1 MLINKRIQSCWSRL
15 AAMNRQ
21 ELMDRT
27 REELDKRCDALRYHL
42 GSNFATGQLR
52 LNSRTSSKFFF
63 GSGDVPPLAM
73 RLREHLPQETAQI
86 VESAERICR
95 HRFDLLGY
103 EDLDYGADIDWHCDR
118 VHGKRA
124 PRKLWFKIP
133 YLDFAEVGDSKVTW
147 ELSRLQHFVTLA
159 KAYRLTGDER
169 FAVEIFRQWR
179 HWHAENPCPIGI
191 NWASSLEVAFR
202 SLSWIWMYFL
212 LGECSVAPPGF
223 RDEWLRALSI
233 NGRHIERYLS
243 TYFSP
248 NTHLLGE
255 GVALF
260 FIGTLCPELP
270 TAERWKRRGWEIVLR
285 ESSLQVQADGMH
297 FEQSIYYHV
306 YALDFFLHARIL
318 ASINDIPI
326 PVEFAHT
333 LQKMLTALC
342 VLCRAGNPPRL
353 GDDDG
358 GRVFDPRRNRAEH
371 MLDPLITGA
380 VLYGRGDFKSVAGGL
395 REETLWLLGEQGIA
409 QFDRLSATD
418 PVQDSVVLRAAGLY
432 VCAHDEPKQQLV
444 VDAGSQGAMTAGHG
458 HADALA
464 VCVNSQGRAVLIDP
478 GTFEYVGENSGRN
491 EFRGTRAHNTLL
503 VDGRDQA
510 EPGGPFSWTKLPAV
524 RAENWISGKSF
535 DLFVGS
541 HDGYR
546 RLENPV
552 IHRRWIF
559 SLKSKFWVVRDLALG
574 SGEHELDLFWHLNPS
589 LSAHKGEVDEGL
601 RVLAAEGHGWSRDLR
616 EGWWSPVY
624 GRKERMDV
632 LHFATRATLPSEFVT
647 LLMPVVDSTSSAGTL
662 AQVRQSSGQESVAG
676 YRYRSPEEEHWFC
689 FGEGKAWTL
698 GPWASDAEFLYWG
711 ASHDHSLR
719 RLICCNATYVEANS
733 QKVVFCP
740 RHLIHF
746 EIVVSGEQVNVF
758 SSDNDTIVNK
768 AALPAVSPEFEPA
781 LIDSLRGSKRT
792 ES

>member
-1 MLINKRIQSCWSRL
+1 
-15 AAMNRQ
+15 
-21 ELMDRT
+21 MDRT
-27 REELDKRCDALRYHL
+27 REELGKRWDALRYHL
-42 GSNFATGQLR
+42 GSNFAIDR
-52 LNSRTSSKFFF
+52 LKLQPRTASKFFF
-63 GSGDVPPLAM
+63 GSADVSSLVM
-73 RLREHLPQETAQI
+73 RLRERLPQETAHI
-86 VESAERICR
+86 IGGAERVCR

-103 EDLDYGADIDWHCDR
+103 EDLDYGADIDWHSDR
-118 VHGKRA
+118 VNGKRA

-147 ELSRLQHFVTLA
+147 ELNRHQHFLTLA

-179 HWHAENPCPIGI
+179 HWHAENPYPIGI

-202 SLSWIWMYFL
+202 SLSWIWTHFL
-212 LGECSVAPPGF
+212 LGDCPVKPPGF
-223 RDEWLRALSI
+223 QEEWLRALSV
-233 NGRHIERYLS
+233 NGRHIERHLS

-260 FIGTLCPELP
+260 FIGTLCPEFP

-326 PVEFAHT
+326 PVEFDRT

-342 VLCRAGNPPRL
+342 VLCRAGDPPRL

-358 GRVFDPRRNRAEH
+358 GRVFNPRRNRAEH

-380 VLYGRGDFKSVAGGL
+380 ALYGRGDFKSVAGGL
-395 REETLWLLGEQGIA
+395 REETLWLLGEQAIA
-409 QFDRLSATD
+409 EFDRISVTD
-418 PVQDSVVLRAAGLY
+418 PVQDSVALRTAGLY
-432 VCAHDEPKQQLV
+432 VFAHDQPKQQLM
-444 VDAGSQGAMTAGHG
+444 VDAGAQGAMTAGHG
-458 HADALA
+458 HADALS
-464 VCVNSQGRAVLIDP
+464 VCVNSQGRALLIDP

-491 EFRGTRAHNTLL
+491 QFRGTRAHNTLL

-510 EPGGPFSWTKLPAV
+510 EPAGPFSWTKLPTV
-524 RAENWISGKSF
+524 KAENWICGKSL

-541 HDGYR
+541 HDGYC

-552 IHRRWIF
+552 VHRRWIF
-559 SLKSKFWVVRDLALG
+559 SLKGKFWVVRDVALG
-574 SGEHELDLFWHLNPS
+574 SGEHELDLFWHVNPS
-589 LSAHKGEVDEGL
+589 LSAHKGDLETFVDGEEDEGL
-601 RVLAAEGHGWSRDLR
+601 RVLAADGHGWSRDLR

-632 LHFATRATLPSEFVT
+632 LHFGTKATLPSEFVT
-647 LLMPVVDSTSSAGTL
+647 LLIPVVDSRSGEGTL
-662 AQVRQSSGQESVAG
+662 ARIRQSSGQESVAG
-676 YRYRSPEEEHWFC
+676 YRYKSPEEEHWFC
-689 FGEGKAWTL
+689 FGEGKAWRL
-698 GPWASDAEFLYWG
+698 GPWESDAEFLYWG
-711 ASHDHSLR
+711 ISHDHSLR
-719 RLICCNATYVEANS
+719 RLICCNATYVEANN

-740 RHLIHF
+740 RRVIDC
-746 EIVVSGEQVNVF
+746 EIVVSGDRTNVF
-758 SSDNDTIVNK
+758 SSDPDVAVDK
-768 AALPAVSPEFEPA
+768 EALSALSSEFEPA
-781 LIDSLRGSKRT
+781 LIDSLPGSKRT